1 MTTDL
6 YFRIERLEEENRALL
21 KENAKLE
28 GIIQGKDELLKNTL
42 LSVSKLVLNSRDNP
56 RYKSLDPRN
65 IPILLSHDI
74 LNVNNQ
80 EVSDGNRQDS
90 V

>member
-28 GIIQGKDELLKNTL
+28 GIIQGKDEFLKDTL
-42 LSVSKLVLNSRDNP
+42 ERASEMVLSSWSNP
-56 RYKSLDPRN
+56 KYVCRLPYDALDM
-65 IPILLSHDI
+65 LSCDI
-74 LNVNNQ
+74 LKINNK
-80 EVSDGNRQDS
+80 SDDEI
-90 V
+90 VK